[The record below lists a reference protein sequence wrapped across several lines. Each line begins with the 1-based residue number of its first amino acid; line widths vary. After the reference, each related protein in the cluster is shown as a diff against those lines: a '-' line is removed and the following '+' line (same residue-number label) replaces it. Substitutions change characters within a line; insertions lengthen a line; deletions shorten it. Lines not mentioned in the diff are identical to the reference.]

1 MLNYYQKNKEKILLR
16 QSDRK
21 SNLSDSQ
28 KEKIKSYNREYYNR
42 VRKLKVLSDNVRL
55 SKNPLKKSFII
66 KILFD
71 KFYILF

>member
-28 KEKIKSYNREYYNR
+28 KEKIKSYKREYYNR